1 MTSVGVIA
9 HARKTLD
16 GGLRDLRAVLAKHGI
31 EDPLW
36 REVPKS
42 KLMPEK
48 VGELVGAGVDL
59 LFVWGGD
66 GSVQR
71 TIDAV
76 RKAPVTLAILP
87 AGTANLFATNLGIPA
102 DVPEAV
108 RIGLHGDRRAL
119 DVGKLNGEHFA
130 VMAGAGLDALMIER
144 ADGAMKDRLGRLA
157 YVWTGARGMRDLRSV
172 RMTIEVDGQPWFDG
186 KATCVLVGNVGK
198 AFAGL
203 DLFPDAAPDDGRLDI
218 GVVTARGMAEWSR
231 TLGRAVVGDVLRSPF
246 VEATTGHRFRIDLR
260 DKLPYE
266 LDGGDR
272 GRTTRLKVKVKPG
285 AIRLC
290 VPGEAKA

>member
-1 MTSVGVIA
+1 V
-9 HARKTLD
+9 
-16 GGLRDLRAVLAKHGI
+16 AVLAHAGKSVGGGLPQLRETLASYGI
-31 EDPLW
+31 DDPRW
-36 REVPKS
+36 VEVKKS
-42 KLMPEK
+42 KHAPKKARALLED
-48 VGELVGAGVDL
+48 GTDL

-66 GSVQR
+66 GTVQR
-71 TIDAV
+71 VIDAV
-76 RKAPVTLAILP
+76 AGRPVTLAIVP
-87 AGTANLFATNLGIPA
+87 AGTANLLATNLGIPA

-119 DVGKLNGEHFA
+119 DVGKMNGEHFA

-172 RMTIEVDGQPWFDG
+172 RMTIEVDRHPWFDG

-260 DKLPYE
+260 EELPYE

-272 GRTTRLKVKVKPG
+272 DRTARLKVKVKPG
-285 AIRLC
+285 AIRVC
-290 VPGEAKA
+290 VPGEATA